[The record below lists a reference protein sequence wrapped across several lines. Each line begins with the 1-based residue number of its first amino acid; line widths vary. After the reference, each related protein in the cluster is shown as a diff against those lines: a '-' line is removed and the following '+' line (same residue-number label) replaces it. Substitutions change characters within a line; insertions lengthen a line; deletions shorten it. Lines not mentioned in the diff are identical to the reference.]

1 MAEYADVLIVGAG
14 PAGLA
19 TAIAV
24 RLKGLSVTVAD
35 SRRPPIEKAC
45 GEGLLPEG
53 VAALSFLGIHLNSN
67 VLNSNVAFPV
77 AGIRFCDETSSATGK
92 LPQGAVSFGLR
103 RTVLH
108 SLLLQRAHEVGV
120 SFRWGTRV
128 SDCTTN
134 TARLDGAPVGFRWL
148 VGADGQKSNVRKWAA
163 LGPRSVRSSRFGFR
177 RHFTIA
183 PWSNFVEVYWGHRC
197 QIYVTPTGSCEL
209 CVALLASDPQM
220 RIAQALPQFPEL
232 VARLHH
238 AQPLTTELGGVTT
251 LDQFGKVARG
261 NAALV
266 GDASFT
272 VDGITGQGLS
282 LAFQQALHLSDAL
295 ATENL
300 AAYEVAHRALIRAPA
315 RMARLLLLLARHNW
329 LRRRTLRI
337 LAKNPNLF
345 ASLLSS
351 HSDKTVSHHAE
362 PIEVLDQ
369 PCQVLRA

>member
-1 MAEYADVLIVGAG
+1 MAEYADVLVVGAG

-19 TAIAV
+19 TAIAI

-67 VLNSNVAFPV
+67 VAFPL
-77 AGIRFCDETSSATGK
+77 AGIRFCDDRSTATGA
-92 LPQGAVSFGLR
+92 LPHGIASFGLR

-120 SFRWGTRV
+120 AFRWGTRV
-128 SDCTTN
+128 SQCSSN
-134 TARLDGAPVGFRWL
+134 IARLDSAPVIFRWL
-148 VGADGQKSNVRKWAA
+148 VGADGQKSNVRKWAG
-163 LGPRSVRSSRFGFR
+163 LGPRGVRSARFGFR
-177 RHFTIA
+177 RHFAAA
-183 PWSNFVEVYWGHRC
+183 PWSDFVEVYWGRHC
-197 QIYVTPTGSCEL
+197 QIYVTPTGYGEICI
-209 CVALLASDPQM
+209 ALLASDPQM
-220 RIAQALPQFPEL
+220 RITDALPQFPHL
-232 VARLHH
+232 LSRLNDAR
-238 AQPLTTELGGVTT
+238 PLTTELGAVTT
-251 LDQFGKVARG
+251 LERLGRVAHG

-282 LAFQQALHLSDAL
+282 LAFQQALHLAEAL

-300 AAYEVAHRALIRAPA
+300 AAYEIAHRKLVSAPA
-315 RMARLLLLLARHNW
+315 RMARLLLVLARHDS
-329 LRRRTLRI
+329 LRRRILRI

-345 ASLLSS
+345 AGLLSL
-351 HSDKTVSHHAE
+351 HSRKTSSRPAPPLE
-362 PIEVLDQ
+362 ILDQ
-369 PCQVLRA
+369 PCQVQRA

>member
-1 MAEYADVLIVGAG
+1 VAENADVLVVGAG

-45 GEGLLPEG
+45 GEGILPEG
-53 VAALSFLGIHLNSN
+53 VAALSSLGIHLD
-67 VLNSNVAFPV
+67 SNVAFSI
-77 AGIRFCDETSSATGK
+77 AGIRFWYDSATATGK

-108 SLLLQRAHEVGV
+108 SLLVQRAHEVGV

-128 SDCTTN
+128 SDCTAN
-134 TARLDGAPVGFRWL
+134 SARLDSAHFNFRWL
-148 VGADGQKSNVRKWAA
+148 VGADGQKSNVRKWAT

-177 RHFTIA
+177 RHFAIA
-183 PWSNFVEVYWGHRC
+183 PWSNFVEVYWGNRC
-197 QIYVTPTGSCEL
+197 QIYITPTGPREVCI
-209 CVALLASDPQM
+209 ALLASDPQM
-220 RIAQALPQFPEL
+220 RIAAALPQFPQL
-232 VARLHH
+232 AARFDN
-238 AQPLTTELGGVTT
+238 ARPLTAELGGVTT
-251 LDQFGKVARG
+251 LERFGKVARG
-261 NAALV
+261 STALV

-282 LAFQQALHLSDAL
+282 LAFQQALHLSDAI
-295 ATENL
+295 AGKNL
-300 AAYEVAHRALIRAPA
+300 AAYEIAHCYLVRAPA
-315 RMARLLLLLARHNW
+315 RMARFLLLLARHNW

-337 LAKNPNLF
+337 LANNPSLF

-351 HSDKTVSHHAE
+351 HSGKTASHHAA
-362 PIEVLDQ
+362 PIEVLDRSR
-369 PCQVLRA
+369 QVLRA

>member
-1 MAEYADVLIVGAG
+1 MAENADVLVVGAG

-53 VAALSFLGIHLNSN
+53 VAALSALGIQLNST
-67 VLNSNVAFPV
+67 VAFPI
-77 AGIRFCDETSSATGK
+77 AGIRFCDESASATGK
-92 LPQGAVSFGLR
+92 LPQGAASFGLR

-108 SLLLQRAHEVGV
+108 SLLLQRAREVGV

-128 SDCTTN
+128 SDCATN
-134 TARLDGAPVGFRWL
+134 SARLDNARFNFRWL
-148 VGADGQKSNVRKWAA
+148 VGADGQKSNVRKWTR
-163 LGPRSVRSSRFGFR
+163 LGPRSIRSSRFGFR
-177 RHFTIA
+177 RHFAIA
-183 PWSNFVEVYWGHRC
+183 PWSEFVEVYWGNGC
-197 QIYVTPTGSCEL
+197 QIYITPTGPGEI

-220 RIAQALPQFPEL
+220 RISDALPQFPQL
-232 VARLHH
+232 AARLSN

-251 LDQFGKVARG
+251 LEQCGKVARG
-261 NAALV
+261 NTALV

-300 AAYEVAHRALIRAPA
+300 APYEAAHRALVRAPA
-315 RMARLLLLLARHNW
+315 RMARLLLLLARHDW
-329 LRRRTLRI
+329 LRRRTLRV
-337 LAKNPNLF
+337 LANNPNLF
-345 ASLLSS
+345 ATMLSS
-351 HSDKTVSHHAE
+351 HSSKAASHDAA
-362 PIEVLDQ
+362 PIEVLEQ